1 MHAALSCSRT
11 THATILADSMS
22 LLQRWKM
29 EWNPRLAVISWYPP
43 LKTPLDTLPWTCR
56 SQWKWP
62 SKAAITSGLCLKRS
76 EVQRNL
82 RHYLRACAKDVFT
95 QSIAWR
101 RESCGKRKRS
111 TIFFE
116 RTRGPSTIR
125 WTLERYV
132 QWVWAWTWSWRPCR
146 PSSSV
151 IVKCLETIHETFF
164 LFVVSESFVQQMC
177 LCFGLLDKLETAFLM

>member
-43 LKTPLDTLPWTCR
+43 LKTPVDTLPWTCR

-101 RESCGKRKRS
+101 RDRVVERGSARRSSLKGREGHRQSDEHWKDTFNGCG
-111 TIFFE
+111 
-116 RTRGPSTIR
+116 
-125 WTLERYV
+125 LE
-132 QWVWAWTWSWRPCR
+132 
-146 PSSSV
+146 
-151 IVKCLETIHETFF
+151 LE
-164 LFVVSESFVQQMC
+164 VG
-177 LCFGLLDKLETAFLM
+177 GLAALQAQL